1 MYVGFGTF
9 EVLLIMIFEILNNNM
24 IHTPLSNPKRLSTEM
39 TTNESNGNLFADFG
53 QTQNINDILQE
64 K

>member
-1 MYVGFGTF
+1 MHRTF
-9 EVLLIMIFEILNNNM
+9 DVLLIMIFEIINNNM
-24 IHTPLSNPKRLSTEM
+24 IHTSDLSNLKRLSTDM
-39 TTNESNGNLFADFG
+39 TTNESNGNIFADFG

>member
-1 MYVGFGTF
+1 
-9 EVLLIMIFEILNNNM
+9 MIFEIINNNM
-24 IHTPLSNPKRLSTEM
+24 IHTSDLSNLKRLSTDM
-39 TTNESNGNLFADFG
+39 TTNESNGNIFADFG